1 MVLCVFLLFSFA
13 FLFHVIE
20 TLFLREEHS
29 LFQHWTSSSIVTVF
43 LVVSLLPIVTW
54 MAPTLVSLNI
64 PIASEWVKPATDRP
78 LTEKISSPELKI
90 KLVGITTVVKVLFL
104 MNISQSALLQ
114 CKK

>member
-1 MVLCVFLLFSFA
+1 MCFSIVFIRISLSCYRDL
-13 FLFHVIE
+13 VY
-20 TLFLREEHS
+20 REEHS

-78 LTEKISSPELKI
+78 LTEKISSPEIAK
-90 KLVGITTVVKVLFL
+90 KVDGW
-104 MNISQSALLQ
+104 QQ
-114 CKK
+114 CCQKVIF